1 MTNTNPENLIDSV
14 ENLNLGKEI
23 NQIKSLEEHN
33 SFQQNEEK
41 SLREKHGEQNLRHKE
56 DMYLWIKAIT
66 EKFLIIILILCSF
79 FLFQIRQEFFEENN
93 KFLQHFICFAGFALL
108 IALIKLVLN
117 YYKSNSEKTNR
128 FFNVIISIFLL
139 MALSCIIDFKD
150 LETLQ
155 TISPIII
162 TIVGS
167 TTATIIGLPFVV
179 AKYTFKAKED
189 EEKKFR

>member
-1 MTNTNPENLIDSV
+1 MTINN
-14 ENLNLGKEI
+14 
-23 NQIKSLEEHN
+23 NQIK
-33 SFQQNEEK
+33 QNIIEDFVEK
-41 SLREKHGEQNLRHKE
+41 KPSSKSITHDLLNQDYKE
-56 DMYLWIKAIT
+56 RIARRADMYNWIKEIT
-66 EKFLIIILILCSF
+66 VNFLIIILILCSF
-79 FLFQIRQEFFEENN
+79 FLFQIRQEFFEKSN
-93 KFLQHFICFAGFALL
+93 KYLPFLQHFIWFAGFALL
-108 IALIKLVLN
+108 IGIIKLVLN
-117 YYKSNSEKTNR
+117 YFESNSEKTNR
-128 FFNVIISIFLL
+128 FFNFIISIFLL

-155 TISPIII
+155 TISPIIM

>member
-1 MTNTNPENLIDSV
+1 MTINN
-14 ENLNLGKEI
+14 
-23 NQIKSLEEHN
+23 NQIK
-33 SFQQNEEK
+33 QNVIEYFVEK
-41 SLREKHGEQNLRHKE
+41 KPSSKSITHDLLNQDYKE
-56 DMYLWIKAIT
+56 RIARRADMYNWIKEIT
-66 EKFLIIILILCSF
+66 VNFLIIILILCSF
-79 FLFQIRQEFFEENN
+79 FLCQIRQEFFEEGN
-93 KFLQHFICFAGFALL
+93 KFLQHFIGFAGFALL
-108 IALIKLVLN
+108 IGIIKFGLN
-117 YYKSNSEKTNR
+117 YCKSNSEKTNH
-128 FFNVIISIFLL
+128 FLNVIISIFLL

-155 TISPIII
+155 TISPIIM

>member
-1 MTNTNPENLIDSV
+1 MTNKSLENLIDSV

-23 NQIKSLEEHN
+23 KQIKKLKTKH
-33 SFQQNEEK
+33 FVTRIEEK
-41 SLREKHGEQNLRHKE
+41 SLKDQHSALNLEHKK
-56 DMYLWIKAIT
+56 DMYKWIKNLT
-66 EKFLIIILILCSF
+66 VNFLIIILILCSF
-79 FLFQIRQEFFEENN
+79 FLFQIRQEFFEEGN
-93 KFLQHFICFAGFALL
+93 KFLQHFIWFAGFALL
-108 IALIKLVLN
+108 IGIIKLGLN
-117 YYKSNSEKTNR
+117 YCKSNSEKTNH
-128 FFNVIISIFLL
+128 FLNVIISIFLL

-155 TISPIII
+155 TISPIIM

-189 EEKKFR
+189 EEKNR